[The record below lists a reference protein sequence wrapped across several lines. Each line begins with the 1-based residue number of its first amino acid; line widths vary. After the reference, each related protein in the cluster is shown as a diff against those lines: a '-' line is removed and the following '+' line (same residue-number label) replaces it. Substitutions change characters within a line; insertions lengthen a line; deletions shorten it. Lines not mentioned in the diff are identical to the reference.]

1 SFNKMNRLNGL
12 SLTVFISLITYSL
25 TCGNSV
31 KAEPAPISKVLSIL
45 LTGDVPP
52 TNKSEGNNDK

>member
-1 SFNKMNRLNGL
+1 MNRLNGL
-12 SLTVFISLITYSL
+12 SLTVFISLITYSI
-25 TCGNSV
+25 TYGNSV